1 MSNKTRRDEGHSV
14 QDVDITKH
22 KNDIIKLAS
31 ILDPQTRAEVPLM
44 IKTDLLYYID
54 YLKMESPDIGQNF
67 KQQGMGNIR
76 LEQIIQQLNNTCYRI
91 T

>member
-31 ILDPQTRAEVPLM
+31 ILDPQTRVEVPLI
-44 IKTDLLYYID
+44 IKTDLLSYID
-54 YLKMESPDIGQNF
+54 HLKTESPDISQIL

-76 LEQIIQQLNNTCYRI
+76 LEQIIQQLNNTFLLE
-91 T
+91 